1 VNVQRFPIPALILFV
16 LPAVASAQQV
26 ALDYLCRYDCQA
38 REPDH
43 LMGVAGLSGDR
54 ALVGGNRGIALVD
67 LKTLPPGGHQ
77 QYLFRLKGVNA
88 RDFYVMP
95 GEKYVFVNE
104 HQTSGLQAGF
114 AVVKIQGNTLQ
125 RIKSL
130 TEPNVIFEK
139 MCLAGNYLFVAAH
152 SYGIRIFDVSNPE
165 SPTLVGS
172 LATGFVDAFAIA
184 VDGNRAYVADGA
196 GGLKVVDV
204 TNKKAPALQSGETL
218 NTAVGTAVDIT
229 VRNGRVYVA
238 SGGAGLVVYEGAK
251 LNTRTVYAVRGSA
264 ESLAWVGSY
273 LAVGSL
279 TGVTV
284 FSIGSGT
291 AVTAVAKE
299 EAHRRGTAAK
309 LRLSEGVGA
318 ANDRLLVANWN
329 YMDVYQVKP
338 AASST
343 QPDIESDVQRIRF
356 APTGG
361 SRKVTVTNNGHAD
374 LVISSVSVTNAA
386 FTVSYKGGTL
396 KPGKSAAFDVSY
408 KGSATSQDTGTVLLA
423 CNDPDENPLPIQ
435 VFGRT
440 SYLDPGETA
449 PDFTVSTLV
458 RDPKTGKLK
467 PGTFTLS
474 QQRGKV
480 VWFSIESNW

>member
-1 VNVQRFPIPALILFV
+1 MQRFLIPALV
-16 LPAVASAQQV
+16 LLALATMAPAQQV
-26 ALDYLCRYDCQA
+26 ALDYLCRYNCQA

-43 LMGVAGLSGDR
+43 LMGVVGLSGDR

-67 LKTLPPGGHQ
+67 LKTLPASGHQ
-77 QYLFRLKGVNA
+77 QYLFRLQGVNA
-88 RDFYVMP
+88 RDFYVLP

-104 HQTSGLQAGF
+104 HRTSSLQA
-114 AVVKIQGNTLQ
+114 ASTVIKIQGNTLQ
-125 RIKSL
+125 RVKSL
-130 TEPNVIFEK
+130 VEPNVLYEK

-165 SPTLVGS
+165 NPAAVGS
-172 LATGFVDAFAIA
+172 LAKGFVDAFAIA

-204 TNKKAPALQSGETL
+204 TNKKAPVLLSGETL

-229 VRNGRVYVA
+229 ARNGKVYVA
-238 SGGAGLVVYEGAK
+238 CGGAGLAVYDGAK
-251 LNTRTVYAVRGSA
+251 LNTRAVHAVRGSA

-284 FSIGSGT
+284 FAIGNGT
-291 AVTAVAKE
+291 TVTAVAAE
-299 EAHRRGTAAK
+299 VAHRRGTSAS
-309 LRLSEGVGA
+309 LRLAEGVAGTT
-318 ANDRLLVANWN
+318 NDRLLVANWN

-338 AASST
+338 ATSST

-361 SRKVTVTNNGHAD
+361 SRRVTITNDGHAD
-374 LVISSVSVTNAA
+374 LLISSVSVSNAA
-386 FTVSYKGGTL
+386 FTTAYKGGTL
-396 KPGKSAAFDVSY
+396 KPGQSTSFDITY
-408 KGSATSQDTGTVLLA
+408 KASATGQDTGTVLLS

-449 PDFTVSTLV
+449 PDFTVATLV
-458 RDPKTGKLK
+458 RDPNTGKLK
-467 PGTFTLS
+467 PGSFTLS

>member
-1 VNVQRFPIPALILFV
+1 MKHFPISALIFLA
-16 LPAVASAQQV
+16 LATAAPAQQV

-43 LMGVAGLSGDR
+43 LMGVVGLSGDR

-67 LKTLPPGGHQ
+67 LKTLPVGGHQ
-77 QYLFRLKGVNA
+77 QYLFRLTGVNA
-88 RDFYVMP
+88 RDFYVLP

-104 HQTSGLQAGF
+104 HRTSGLQA
-114 AVVKIQGNTLQ
+114 ASTVIKIQGNTLQ
-125 RIKSL
+125 KIKSL
-130 TEPNVIFEK
+130 TEPNVIYEK

-165 SPTLVGS
+165 NPTLVGS
-172 LATGFVDAFAIA
+172 LAKGFVDAFAIA

-196 GGLKVVDV
+196 GGLKIVDV
-204 TNKKAPALQSGETL
+204 TNKKAPALLSGETL

-229 VRNGRVYVA
+229 VRNGKVYVA
-238 SGGAGLVVYEGAK
+238 CGGAGLAVYDGAK

-299 EAHRRGTAAK
+299 EAHRRGTSAR
-309 LRLSEGVGA
+309 LRLAEGVAGA
-318 ANDRLLVANWN
+318 TNDRLLVANWN

-361 SRKVTVTNNGHAD
+361 TRKVTITNDGHAD
-374 LVISSVSVTNAA
+374 LVISSVSVSNAA
-386 FTVSYKGGTL
+386 FTTSYKGGTM
-396 KPGKSAAFDVSY
+396 KPGQSTAFDITY
-408 KGSATSQDTGTVLLA
+408 KGSASSQDTGTVLLN

-480 VWFSIESNW
+480 VWFSIESMW